1 MHWDASECFLSSSR
15 FFPSLLCG
23 LSTNIYELIGLRFVQ
38 ALGGGGLVPSVTGI
52 VSDLYGPERDR
63 PIGLMT
69 SIYPLG
75 ALIGP
80 AVGGVIVTYFSWRLI
95 FFIDRKS
102 TRLN

>member
-1 MHWDASECFLSSSR
+1 M
-15 FFPSLLCG
+15 FFIFISIFTGASLLCG

-75 ALIGP
+75 ALIGLAGIRNP
-80 AVGGVIVTYFSWRLI
+80 RAHPG
-95 FFIDRKS
+95 
-102 TRLN
+102 